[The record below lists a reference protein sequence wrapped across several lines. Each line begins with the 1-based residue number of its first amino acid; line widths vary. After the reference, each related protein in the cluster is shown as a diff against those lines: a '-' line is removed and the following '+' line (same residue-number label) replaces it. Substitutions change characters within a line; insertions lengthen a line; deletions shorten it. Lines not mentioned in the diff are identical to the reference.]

1 MRPNRDHPTI
11 LPLLRLSLLPS
22 SLLSLFCDPSKDTLY
37 LWKPCDLS
45 PQPER
50 QVNMLNNGSCHQ
62 RQKCQ
67 WRQILVPPCS
77 LLQHC
82 HSSPPCRP
90 SNGSPYTGED
100 NTAVTCTDVK
110 VRLRK
115 RHSAEGNDPAPPSA
129 ERGGNPKTAID
140 QAGSWPLSVSLNF
153 LFHNLR
159 EQSRTA
165 QGTDVKA
172 VPTSQGRGNCYPDI
186 CHF

>member
-11 LPLLRLSLLPS
+11 LSLLPS

-45 PQPER
+45 PQPKR
-50 QVNMLNNGSCHQ
+50 QVNMLNDGSCHQ

-67 WRQILVPPCS
+67 RRQALVPPCS

-90 SNGSPYTGED
+90 SNGSLYTGED
-100 NTAVTCTDVK
+100 NTAVHTSVQ

-115 RHSAEGNDPAPPSA
+115 HHSAEGNDPAPLVQKEVGIQKQPSTLSRKLA
-129 ERGGNPKTAID
+129 TLCEPQLPVPQPERTK
-140 QAGSWPLSVSLNF
+140 
-153 LFHNLR
+153 
-159 EQSRTA
+159 
-165 QGTDVKA
+165 
-172 VPTSQGRGNCYPDI
+172 PDSTGD
-186 CHF
+186 